1 MGLILLVVF
10 AIITTAVGNSK
21 GYSGVGCFFAGLLLG
36 PVALIILAFLP
47 NKIEQEQERERERET
62 ARIRAKEQSRK
73 INDLQ
78 QQVREIDELKQRLR
92 ELEAAQAAGAA
103 ASEEAKNDTAS
114 F

>member
-1 MGLILLVVF
+1 MGLILLVLF

-21 GYSGVGCFFAGLLLG
+21 GYSGVGCFFAGLFLG

-73 INDLQ
+73 IDQLQ
-78 QQVREIDELKQRLR
+78 RQVREIDELKQKLR
-92 ELEAAQAAGAA
+92 ELEAAQAASAPSAA
-103 ASEEAKNDTAS
+103 ENGDDTPAL
-114 F
+114 